1 MRKGTLSNGF
11 EFSFDERRADMR
23 FVDELSAVLDPD
35 TTDTAALL
43 RYPRLVTMLL
53 GEDQKRALYD
63 HIAAQNE
70 GFVPVSV
77 FKAVFEE
84 LISSPGEETGKK

>member
-23 FVDELSAVLDPD
+23 FVDELSNVLDPS
-35 TTDTAALL
+35 TTDQAALL

-53 GEDQKRALYD
+53 GEEQKQALYD
-63 HIAAQNE
+63 YIAAQNE
-70 GFVPVSV
+70 GFVPISV
-77 FKAVFEE
+77 FRSVFEE
-84 LISSPGEETGKK
+84 ILTSPGGAAEKK